1 VNVKSTKTR
10 LLLTLGAVV
19 VVATIGVGA
28 TSLALFTSTTSV
40 AANTFSTGTV
50 IIGTSPATALVTLA
64 TMAPGDSVTSP
75 LTVSNTGTLDL
86 RYAVAS
92 VATNTDLKGLKD
104 QLVLTIKTG
113 VTDCTS
119 PAGFAADGTSIC
131 TGDLDSTAGLIIGN
145 STTGQQAGDRT
156 LAAGT
161 NEVLCFNVLL
171 PTSTDNTFQGSATT
185 ATFTFNAEQTKNN

>member
-1 VNVKSTKTR
+1 MNVKSTKTR

-50 IIGTSPATALVTLA
+50 IIGTSPATALVTFA

-119 PAGFAADGTSIC
+119 PAGFAADGTSIY